1 LPAFLGWPG
10 NPVDAMDR
18 ERYLHR
24 KKPQENQL
32 VVGGLGRVWWQV

>member
-18 ERYLHR
+18 ERYLRR
-24 KKPQENQL
+24 KK
-32 VVGGLGRVWWQV
+32 RSK